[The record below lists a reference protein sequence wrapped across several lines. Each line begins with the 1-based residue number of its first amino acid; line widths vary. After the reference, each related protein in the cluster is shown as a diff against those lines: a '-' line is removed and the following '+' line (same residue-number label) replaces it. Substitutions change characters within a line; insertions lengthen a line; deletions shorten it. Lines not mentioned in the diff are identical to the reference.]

1 MAIGRR
7 RFNLGLAG
15 AVAAGGLGICPSL
28 AQTPRTAYRG
38 PHVILVRFGG
48 GVRRAETI
56 VPGTTFAPYLINVL
70 AKRGVLIPNVT
81 IAQLK
86 GLDTSHAEGT
96 LNLLTG
102 RYKAYEKVGT
112 RGLAPLLEP
121 TQPLLFEHLR
131 QTFDIA
137 PHEALIV
144 NGEDRPQEEYL
155 TSGGHPHF
163 GVAFRSEIIGLY
175 RFKLHKLARVLAEG
189 KAPETELKAAAE
201 ELAKLRAVD
210 YRGASAARS
219 PVLERFW
226 DRWRAHYGDS
236 GLKNPRGDRLL
247 TELALW
253 ALRELKPRFMMIN
266 YQDPDYV
273 HWGNASHYTR
283 AITVIDQGLAQL
295 VAAVDADPAYREN
308 TVIVVVPDCGRD
320 ANPLM
325 AVPYQHHFNSRSA
338 HEIFAVV
345 AGPRTPKG
353 RVLDKPVDQTSLAAT
368 IGAIMGFKVPAAEGR
383 ALAEIMT

>member
-7 RFNLGLAG
+7 RFNLGLVG
-15 AVAAGGLGICPSL
+15 AAAVGGLGLGIGHARPSR
-28 AQTPRTAYRG
+28 PSYRG
-38 PHVILVRFGG
+38 PNVILVRFGG

-56 VPGTTFAPYLINVL
+56 VPATTFAPYLLNVL
-70 AKRGVLIPNVT
+70 AARGVLLRNVT

-86 GLDTSHAEGT
+86 GVATSHAEGT
-96 LNLLTG
+96 LNLLSG
-102 RYKAYEKVGT
+102 RYMAYEKVGAH
-112 RGLAPLLEP
+112 GLAPLLEP
-121 TQPLLFEHLR
+121 KQPLLFEHLR
-131 QTFDIA
+131 RTFDVA
-137 PHEALIV
+137 PHEALVV

-175 RFKLHKLARVLAEG
+175 RFKLHKLARILAEA
-189 KAPETELKAAAE
+189 KAPEHELKAAAK
-201 ELAKLRAVD
+201 ELAKLKAID
-210 YRGASAARS
+210 YRGAAEVRS

-226 DRWRAHYGDS
+226 DSWRTHYGDS

-247 TELALW
+247 TELALR
-253 ALRELKPRFMMIN
+253 ALRELKPRFMMVN

-283 AITVIDQGLAQL
+283 AIAIIDQGLARL
-295 VAAVDADPAYREN
+295 VAAVDADPFYRNN
-308 TVIVVVPDCGRD
+308 TVFVVVPDCGRD

-345 AGPRTPKG
+345 AGPRIAKD
-353 RVLDKPVDQTSLAAT
+353 RVLDMPVDQTSIAAT
-368 IGAIMGFKVPAAEGR
+368 IGAIMGFRVPAAEGR

>member
-1 MAIGRR
+1 MTIGRR
-7 RFNLGLAG
+7 RFNQGLA
-15 AVAAGGLGICPSL
+15 AVVAVSGLGSTTGK
-28 AQTPRTAYRG
+28 AQPARPAYRG
-38 PHVILVRFGG
+38 PNVILVRFGG

-56 VPGTTFAPYLINVL
+56 EPTRTFAPYLLNVL
-70 AKRGVLIPNVT
+70 AKRGVLIPDVR
-81 IAQLK
+81 IAELK

-102 RYKAYEKVGT
+102 RYKAYEKVGA

-121 TQPLLFEHLR
+121 KQPLLFEHLR
-131 QTFDIA
+131 QAFDVA

-175 RFKLHKLARVLAEG
+175 RFKLHKLTRILAEG
-189 KAPETELKAAAE
+189 KAPEKELKAAAE
-201 ELAKLRAVD
+201 ELAKLKAVD
-210 YRGASAARS
+210 YRGAAEARS
-219 PVLERFW
+219 PALERFW

-295 VAAVDADPAYREN
+295 VAAIDADPAYRDN
-308 TVIVVVPDCGRD
+308 TVLVVVPDCGRD

-353 RVLDKPVDQTSLAAT
+353 RVLDKPVDQTSIAAT

-383 ALAEIMT
+383 VLSEIIT